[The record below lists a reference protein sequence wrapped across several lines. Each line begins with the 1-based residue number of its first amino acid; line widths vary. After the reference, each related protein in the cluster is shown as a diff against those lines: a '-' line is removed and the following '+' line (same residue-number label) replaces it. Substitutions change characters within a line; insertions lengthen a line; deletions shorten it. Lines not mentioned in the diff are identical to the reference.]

1 MRLYLSSGSPFVR
14 KARVMIREKG
24 LLDRVEEIAVD
35 FPYKSAEYTA
45 INAVGQVPALVAD
58 DGTVFVDSPV
68 ICAYLDELG
77 GGERLI
83 PPSGPAHW
91 RCRRLETMADH
102 ACEMAVK
109 LVLEGRRPENER
121 SPSWIA
127 DWRAGLYR
135 ALDRA
140 EAECPEPDDYTLGSL
155 SLAIA
160 ATYVEFRGQAVD
172 WRDGRPRLA
181 RLRDAFEQRQTFK
194 DTFPA

>member
-14 KARVMIREKG
+14 KVRVMIREKG
-24 LLDRVEEIAVD
+24 LLPRVEEIAVD
-35 FPYKSAEYTA
+35 FPYKSDAYTA
-45 INAVGQVPALVAD
+45 VNPVGQVPALVAD

-68 ICAYLDELG
+68 ICAWLDSI
-77 GGERLI
+77 GEGPRLL
-83 PPSGPAHW
+83 PPEGPDHW
-91 RCRRLETMADH
+91 RIRRQETIADH

-109 LVLEGRRPENER
+109 LVLESRRPENER
-121 SPSWIA
+121 SPGWIR

-140 EAECPEPDDYTLGSL
+140 EAEAPEPGTFDLGAM

-181 RLRDAFEQRQTFK
+181 ALRDSLEERQSFK
-194 DTFPA
+194 DTFPV